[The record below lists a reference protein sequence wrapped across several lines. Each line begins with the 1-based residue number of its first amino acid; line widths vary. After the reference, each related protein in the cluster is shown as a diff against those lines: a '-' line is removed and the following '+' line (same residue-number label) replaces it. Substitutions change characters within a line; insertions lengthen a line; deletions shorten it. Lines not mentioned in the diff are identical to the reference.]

1 MSKLNF
7 DTAIKETGEHQLAVF
22 NLQGIFKELTV
33 KDFVEK
39 IKKTFSLGI
48 EYYILHME
56 ELVYI
61 DSSGLNILVD
71 LVDQGQQ
78 FGAKFFFVNLHPK
91 IETICRA
98 LGLDTL
104 VTLCKEEKTAL
115 EEISQK
121 GKEAKE
127 VSKLFVETKTRQKS
141 LHFTGNDLELI
152 DRVQS
157 NIDTN
162 RFELPVLPDMAIR
175 LNHMVSSPKTTAND
189 LEDLIVTDQ
198 SVATQVLKTANTM
211 LYRGRFEVNS
221 LKSAVI
227 RLGMRKIRSTVFSI
241 VMRATI
247 LKGEKIDIIARNLW
261 KHSISCALLSE
272 FFEKRI
278 SKKTRQEELFTSALL
293 HDIHKVVILAICR
306 DETKQLKHYFPSK
319 EILEYINQKY
329 FDLIFF
335 KLAKKWKLPECVV
348 ETIPKLGNF
357 NESKQKQMTAIISI
371 ANTVTKFFDKQQNS
385 LVTILPEMNF
395 FNITKDHMEQELLEE
410 ARELYEKIQKSW

>member
-7 DTAIKETGEHQLAVF
+7 DTAIRETGEHQLAVF
-22 NLQGIFKELTV
+22 NLQGIFRELTV
-33 KDFVEK
+33 RDFVEK
-39 IKKTFSLGI
+39 IEKTFSLGI

-56 ELVYI
+56 NLVYI

-104 VTLCKEEKTAL
+104 VTLCKEEQMAL
-115 EEISQK
+115 DEIAQK
-121 GKEAKE
+121 QEIKE
-127 VSKLFVETKTRQKS
+127 VSKLFVESKIEQKS
-141 LHFTGNDLELI
+141 LHFSADDLELI
-152 DRVQS
+152 DRVKT
-157 NIDTN
+157 NIDRN

-175 LNHMVSSPKTTAND
+175 LNQLVSSPRTTAND
-189 LEDLIVTDQ
+189 LENLIVTDQ
-198 SVATQVLKTANTM
+198 SVATQVLKTANTI

-247 LKGEKIDIIARNLW
+247 LKGKKIDIIARNLW

-278 SKKTRQEELFTSALL
+278 SKKTKQEELFTSALL

-306 DETKQLKHYFPSK
+306 DETRQLQNYFPGK
-319 EILEYINQKY
+319 EVLDYIYQKF
-329 FDLIFF
+329 FDSIFS
-335 KLAKKWKLPECVV
+335 KLAQKWKLPECVI

-357 NESKQKQMTAIISI
+357 NESNQKEMTAIISI
-371 ANTVTKFFDKQQNS
+371 ANNVTKFFDKQVNS

-395 FNITKDHMEQELLEE
+395 FNISKDYMEHDLLEE
-410 ARELYEKIQKSW
+410 ARELHKKIQKSW